1 MLIGYSEHPRDGC
14 PWIKHSFLYA
24 INSYSTLLKIDQE
37 STIPSAEAV
46 KVLIG
51 VSQRKHPMLD
61 STARNVDDD
70 GWQVVPADWPRIHF
84 EAISWAHKLPGS
96 RGAPCKAICRP
107 PTKSHYL
114 ANQADGNSADLE
126 QELNAELVGV
136 SIALDVLTAYEATSG
151 FHYNLCSDLRGGEF
165 TSANVADISCQ
176 IDEKDVAACKEN
188 WNEIIQNLTG
198 DFAEDRDTSSSSGSD
213 TGSFSSSL
221 MFDSSDCVYPN
232 YVSMPSTPK
241 PRAPSCGAAR
251 SRPSVSPHSKL
262 NASASSFTPS
272 GSSVPSLTFSN
283 NASPLTTRS
292 SPSPTLHDF
301 VFPSL
306 DSTKASSYPKLKI
319 EKDDQGFYTDMEVEM
334 ELVTPKSHMHPSTL
348 LPAFLQDDHIRRK
361 GLSSKTRALVDR
373 LRSRQFIT
381 THEDSGYNLSP
392 SPVDPGLHD
401 SQGTSSDVDD
411 SASSSFSESRSIAG
425 VPSLT
430 STNLSSDT
438 DGWIGLE
445 EFHRSTPPKSRK
457 RHGPNLSLSTTPM
470 HCRTG
475 SGPAA
480 LETEPQVRSPSSP
493 SSQEPALSSSSSS
506 SSSSILS
513 PPSPPVI
520 TNNDG
525 WIEVSEISRKKSLS
539 CVPAKKPSRASK
551 RKMETEPLTFP
562 TLNATPQTNYRSHTR
577 NASSASSSK
586 STKAFK
592 STPAG
597 VLPLL
602 PPVPASNY
610 GYYVPPAL
618 PVAPTVSY
626 APYAVN
632 PMTPYATMMPQ
643 YYPHQYAYQQQH
655 THPQQYAYHHR
666 GHGVA
671 VPSIGSTPASYVIPN
686 VVASPMT
693 IRPGMW

>member
-1 MLIGYSEHPRDGC
+1 
-14 PWIKHSFLYA
+14 
-24 INSYSTLLKIDQE
+24 
-37 STIPSAEAV
+37 
-46 KVLIG
+46 
-51 VSQRKHPMLD
+51 MLD
-61 STARNVDDD
+61 SSARNVDDD
-70 GWQVVPADWPRIHF
+70 GWQVVPADWPRIHL
-84 EAISWAHKLPGS
+84 EAISWTHNPPGS

-114 ANQADGNSADLE
+114 ANQTDGNSADLE

-136 SIALDVLTAYEATSG
+136 SIAFDVLTAYEATSG
-151 FHYNLCSDLRGGEF
+151 FHYTLCLDLRGDESI
-165 TSANVADISCQ
+165 TANFADISCQ

-188 WNEIIQNLTG
+188 WNKIVQSLTG
-198 DFAEDRDTSSSSGSD
+198 DFAEDRDTSSSSGS
-213 TGSFSSSL
+213 GSDSGSLASSL

-232 YVSMPSTPK
+232 YVSIPSTPK
-241 PRAPSCGAAR
+241 PHAPSYGAAR
-251 SRPSVSPHSKL
+251 SSPSVSPHSKL

-272 GSSVPSLTFSN
+272 GSSVPSLAFSN
-283 NASPLTTRS
+283 NASPLTARS

-306 DSTKASSYPKLKI
+306 NSTIAYSYPKLKI
-319 EKDDQGFYTDMEVEM
+319 EKDDQGFYTNMEAET

-373 LRSRQFIT
+373 LRSRQST
-381 THEDSGYNLSP
+381 TSHEESGYNSSP
-392 SPVDPGLHD
+392 SPVYPEFHE
-401 SQGTSSDVDD
+401 SQGTTSDVDD
-411 SASSSFSESRSIAG
+411 SASPSFSESRSISG

-445 EFHRSTPPKSRK
+445 ELHRSSPPKSRK
-457 RHGPNLSLSTTPM
+457 RHGPNLSLYTTPM
-470 HCRTG
+470 HRRTG

-480 LETEPQVRSPSSP
+480 LETEPQVRSPSS
-493 SSQEPALSSSSSS
+493 SSTQEPALSSSSSS

-513 PPSPPVI
+513 PPTPPVI

-539 CVPAKKPSRASK
+539 FVPAKKPSRVSN
-551 RKMETEPLTFP
+551 RKIETEPLTFP
-562 TLNATPQTNYRSHTR
+562 TLNATPQTNSRSHIR

-586 STKAFK
+586 STKASK
-592 STPAG
+592 SAPAG
-597 VLPLL
+597 ALPLS

-610 GYYVPPAL
+610 GYYLPPAL

-643 YYPHQYAYQQQH
+643 YYPHQYAYQPQH
-655 THPQQYAYHHR
+655 THPQHTVDWDDAC
-666 GHGVA
+666 
-671 VPSIGSTPASYVIPN
+671 
-686 VVASPMT
+686 
-693 IRPGMW
+693 

>member
-1 MLIGYSEHPRDGC
+1 
-14 PWIKHSFLYA
+14 
-24 INSYSTLLKIDQE
+24 
-37 STIPSAEAV
+37 
-46 KVLIG
+46 
-51 VSQRKHPMLD
+51 MLD
-61 STARNVDDD
+61 SAARNVDDD
-70 GWQVVPADWPRIHF
+70 EWQVVLADWPRIHF
-84 EAISWAHKLPGS
+84 EAISWTHNPPGS
-96 RGAPCKAICRP
+96 HGAPCKAICRP

-114 ANQADGNSADLE
+114 VKQTDGNSADLE

-136 SIALDVLTAYEATSG
+136 SIAFDVLTAYEATSG
-151 FHYNLCSDLRGGEF
+151 FHYNSCLDVRGVES

-176 IDEKDVAACKEN
+176 IDEKDVAACKKN
-188 WNEIIQNLTG
+188 WNEIVQSLTG

-213 TGSFSSSL
+213 SGSLASSL
-221 MFDSSDCVYPN
+221 MFDSSDCLYPN

-241 PRAPSCGAAR
+241 PHAPSSYGAAR
-251 SRPSVSPHSKL
+251 SSPSVSPHSKL
-262 NASASSFTPS
+262 NAFASSFTPS

-306 DSTKASSYPKLKI
+306 NSTKVSSYPKLKI
-319 EKDDQGFYTDMEVEM
+319 EKDDQGFYTNMEAET

-373 LRSRQFIT
+373 LRSRQSTT
-381 THEDSGYNLSP
+381 THEESGYNLSP
-392 SPVDPGLHD
+392 SPVDSELHD
-401 SQGTSSDVDD
+401 SQGTTFDVDD
-411 SASSSFSESRSIAG
+411 SASSSFSESRSISG

-445 EFHRSTPPKSRK
+445 ELHRSSPPKSRK
-457 RHGPNLSLSTTPM
+457 RNGPNLSLSTTPM
-470 HCRTG
+470 HRRTG

-480 LETEPQVRSPSSP
+480 LETEPQVRSPSSS
-493 SSQEPALSSSSSS
+493 SSQGPALSSSSSS

-513 PPSPPVI
+513 PPTPPVI

-525 WIEVSEISRKKSLS
+525 WIEVSEISRKKSIS
-539 CVPAKKPSRASK
+539 FVPTKKPSRVSN

-562 TLNATPQTNYRSHTR
+562 TLNATPQTNSRSHTR
-577 NASSASSSK
+577 NASSAGSSK
-586 STKAFK
+586 STKAYK
-592 STPAG
+592 SAPAG
-597 VLPLL
+597 VLPLS
-602 PPVPASNY
+602 PPAPASNY

-655 THPQQYAYHHR
+655 THPQQYPYHHR
-666 GHGVA
+666 GHSVA
-671 VPSIGSTPASYVIPN
+671 VPSIGTMPASYVIPN
-686 VVASPMT
+686 ATASPMT
-693 IRPGMW
+693 IRLGMW

>member
-1 MLIGYSEHPRDGC
+1 
-14 PWIKHSFLYA
+14 
-24 INSYSTLLKIDQE
+24 
-37 STIPSAEAV
+37 
-46 KVLIG
+46 
-51 VSQRKHPMLD
+51 MLD
-61 STARNVDDD
+61 STARNDD
-70 GWQVVPADWPRIHF
+70 GWQVVLADWPRIHF
-84 EAISWAHKLPGS
+84 EAISWAHKPPGS
-96 RGAPCKAICRP
+96 HGAPCKAICRP
-107 PTKSHYL
+107 PTNSHYL
-114 ANQADGNSADLE
+114 ANQIDGNSADLE

-136 SIALDVLTAYEATSG
+136 SIASDVLTTYEATSG
-151 FHYNLCSDLRGGEF
+151 FHYKLCLDLQGDEI
-165 TSANVADISCQ
+165 TCANVADISCQ
-176 IDEKDVAACKEN
+176 IDEKDVATCKER
-188 WNEIIQNLTG
+188 WNEIVQSLTS
-198 DFAEDRDTSSSSGSD
+198 DFSEDRDTSSSSGSD
-213 TGSFSSSL
+213 SGSLASSL

-241 PRAPSCGAAR
+241 PHAPSYGATR
-251 SRPSVSPHSKL
+251 SSPSVSPHSKL

-292 SPSPTLHDF
+292 TPSPTLHDF

-306 DSTKASSYPKLKI
+306 NSTKASSYPKLKI
-319 EKDDQGFYTDMEVEM
+319 EKDDQGFYTNMEAET

-373 LRSRQFIT
+373 LRSRQSTT
-381 THEDSGYNLSP
+381 THQESGYNLSP
-392 SPVDPGLHD
+392 SPVDPELHD
-401 SQGTSSDVDD
+401 SQGMTSDVDD
-411 SASSSFSESRSIAG
+411 SASSSFSESRSISG

-430 STNLSSDT
+430 WTNLSSDT

-445 EFHRSTPPKSRK
+445 ELHRSSPSKSRK
-457 RHGPNLSLSTTPM
+457 RNGPNLSLSTTPM
-470 HCRTG
+470 HRRTG

-480 LETEPQVRSPSSP
+480 LETEPQVRSPSSS

-513 PPSPPVI
+513 PPTPPVI

-539 CVPAKKPSRASK
+539 FVPTKKPSRASS

-562 TLNATPQTNYRSHTR
+562 TLNATPQTTSRSHTR
-577 NASSASSSK
+577 NANSASSSRSSK
-586 STKAFK
+586 TSK
-592 STPAG
+592 STPA
-597 VLPLL
+597 LS
-602 PPVPASNY
+602 PPVPATNY
-610 GYYVPPAL
+610 NYYIPPAL

-626 APYAVN
+626 APYAMN

-666 GHGVA
+666 GHSVA
-671 VPSIGSTPASYVIPN
+671 VPSIGTMPAGYVMPT
-686 VVASPMT
+686 ASPMT